1 MAETVVVSDEF
12 MEFYGKEADAVA
24 AAQQAEA
31 SSGNVPF
38 DIGASGICVVKSIE
52 FGKSKDK
59 EVEDPHNKSQKIFKK
74 GHPMIKMVFLVID
87 HPYHSGEQ
95 FQKTWYLW
103 ENDTTSRVDNYKR
116 FLDECEKRMGL
127 TREVRENPNFTPKML
142 ADFFTSGD
150 PVVTINW
157 KVVENAKNTYDGGK
171 EIYLS
176 IPKEII
182 PVDSG
187 LVPTREKQVITSA
200 DVGTIDASILTPIAK
215 KYKIGDTVKY
225 LELDW
230 KVEAD
235 MGTKLVLL
243 NSKGESKIV
252 KIDLL
257 D

>member
-24 AAQQAEA
+24 LAQQAEA

-38 DIGASGICVVKSIE
+38 DIGASGVCVVKSIE

-59 EVEDPHNKSQKIFKK
+59 EIEDPHNKSQKIFKK
-74 GHPMIKMVFLVID
+74 GHPMIKMVYLVID
-87 HPYHSGEQ
+87 HPHHSGEQ

-127 TREVRENPNFTPKML
+127 TREIRENPNFTPKML
-142 ADFFTSGD
+142 ADFFTASD
-150 PVVTINW
+150 PVITINW

-176 IPKEII
+176 VPKEII
-182 PVDSG
+182 PVNSE
-187 LVPTREKQVITSA
+187 LVPTKMVSPNSTESTESVT
-200 DVGTIDASILTPIAK
+200 K
-215 KYKIGDTVKY
+215 KYKIGQTVKY
-225 LELDW
+225 LEMDW

-235 MGTKLVLL
+235 MGGKLVLL

-252 KIDLL
+252 KIELL

>member
-24 AAQQAEA
+24 LAQQAEA

-38 DIGASGICVVKSIE
+38 DIGASGVCVVKSIE

-59 EVEDPHNKSQKIFKK
+59 EIEDPHNKSQKIFKK
-74 GHPMIKMVFLVID
+74 GHPMIKMVYLVID
-87 HPYHSGEQ
+87 HPHHSGEQ

-127 TREVRENPNFTPKML
+127 TREIRENPNFTPKML
-142 ADFFTSGD
+142 ADFFTASD
-150 PVVTINW
+150 PVITINW

-176 IPKEII
+176 VPKEII

-187 LVPTREKQVITSA
+187 LVPTKIVSPSSTESTESVT
-200 DVGTIDASILTPIAK
+200 K
-215 KYKIGDTVKY
+215 KYKIGQTVKY
-225 LELDW
+225 LEMDW

-235 MGTKLVLL
+235 MGGKLVLL

-252 KIDLL
+252 KIELL

>member
-24 AAQQAEA
+24 LAQQAEA

-38 DIGASGICVVKSIE
+38 DIGASGVCVVKSIE

-59 EVEDPHNKSQKIFKK
+59 EIEDPHNKSQKIFKK
-74 GHPMIKMVFLVID
+74 GHPMIKMVYLVID
-87 HPYHSGEQ
+87 HPHHSGEQ

-127 TREVRENPNFTPKML
+127 TREIRENPNFTPKML
-142 ADFFTSGD
+142 ADFFTASD
-150 PVVTINW
+150 PVITINW

-171 EIYLS
+171 EIYLA
-176 IPKEII
+176 IPREII

-187 LVPTREKQVITSA
+187 LVPTKIVSPSSTESTESVT
-200 DVGTIDASILTPIAK
+200 K
-215 KYKIGDTVKY
+215 KYKIGQTVKY
-225 LELDW
+225 LEMDW

-235 MGTKLVLL
+235 MGGKLVLL

-252 KIDLL
+252 KIELL